1 MRQILFH
8 DPEGR
13 ILRVV
18 ASETAP
24 PEQYGPAQD
33 GDWAH
38 LILDATTLIDAH
50 AIRVVG
56 QSLQLRPELPGL
68 AISESAPA
76 MIDLSVLPEGT
87 VVRVANAPGDILEIT
102 DLTEPLTLTEPGP
115 YALRLNPPFPWAA
128 RSLTVELGTEQVP
141 TEESGAGEPDPEED
155 SHA

>member
-8 DPEGR
+8 DTEGR

-24 PEQYGPAQD
+24 PEQYGPEQY

-50 AIRVVG
+50 AFRVVG
-56 QSLQLRPELPGL
+56 QSLQPRPELPGL
-68 AISESAPA
+68 SIPETAPA
-76 MIDLSVLPEGT
+76 VIDLSVLPEGT
-87 VVRVANAPGDILEIT
+87 VLRVTNAPGDILEIS

-115 YALRLNPPFPWAA
+115 YALRLTPPFPWAA
-128 RSLTVELGTEQVP
+128 RSLRVALGA
-141 TEESGAGEPDPEED
+141 EESDDA
-155 SHA
+155 